1 MSECIFCR
9 IIDKQIP
16 AKIVFEDEDMLVF
29 HDIQPKAPVHLLLI
43 PKKHIASLAHTE
55 PEDALLL
62 GKLLTKTR
70 QLAEEAGLGNGYK
83 VLINTGEGGGE
94 LHADDEPAC
103 KQFLRNSP

>member
-1 MSECIFCR
+1 MRECIFCR

-55 PEDALLL
+55 PEDTLLL
-62 GKLLTKTR
+62 GKLLAKTR
-70 QLAEEAGLGNGYK
+70 QLAEESGLSNGYK
-83 VLINTGEGGGE
+83 VLINTGEGGGQE
-94 LHADDEPAC
+94 VFHLHLHILGTPE
-103 KQFLRNSP
+103 